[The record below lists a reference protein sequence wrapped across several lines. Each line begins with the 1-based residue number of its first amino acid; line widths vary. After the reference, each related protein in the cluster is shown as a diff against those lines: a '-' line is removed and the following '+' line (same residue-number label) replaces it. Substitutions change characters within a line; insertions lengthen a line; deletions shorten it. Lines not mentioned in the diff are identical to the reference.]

1 MEIEFLKQTTG
12 FKHQTCMTISNRS
25 IKVGLLTL
33 ILGMLLSL
41 ASAWCEMEAHLKN
54 AQPVQQ
60 LGTTTSGAAVYKET
74 PSFYLAS
81 SMAVRLFSIGALF
94 IVVGALQ
101 IQRAQLNE
109 RVALLERQVAMF
121 RDRTSA

>member
-1 MEIEFLKQTTG
+1 MKIA
-12 FKHQTCMTISNRS
+12 NRS
-25 IKVGLLTL
+25 VKIGLTTL
-33 ILGMLLSL
+33 VLGMILSL
-41 ASAWCEMEAHLKN
+41 ASAWCEVEAHLKN
-54 AQPVQQ
+54 DSHVQEV
-60 LGTTTSGAAVYKET
+60 GKSSSGFSVYRET

-109 RVALLERQVAMF
+109 RVATLEREVSAF
-121 RDRTSA
+121 RSRNSA

>member
-1 MEIEFLKQTTG
+1 MPF
-12 FKHQTCMTISNRS
+12 SNRS
-25 IKVGLLTL
+25 IKIGLATL

-41 ASAWCEMEAHLKN
+41 ASAWCEVEAHLKN

-60 LGTTTSGAAVYKET
+60 VGTPGGSSVYHET

-81 SMAVRLFSIGALF
+81 SMAIRLFSVGALF

-109 RVALLERQVAMF
+109 RVALLEKQLATF
-121 RDRTSA
+121 RNC